1 MGVQTQLKREKGKT
15 MGIASIREVKIT
27 PGNTEVVSSRVR
39 KGAGILARHGAHTRI
54 YRVVGG
60 QGAGNI
66 QLQAHYASV
75 SQGAETFEA
84 FSKDASYTE
93 LMQEIENAPAGEV
106 MGPQLVRYAYGD
118 AGKEAASVI
127 VVRAY
132 HMPRAGLPK
141 ALELAPKLEEL
152 MKPMGISVAAAV
164 PLLGE
169 DHEMMGVI
177 YRFKSMLHW
186 GESVDEMLSNE
197 TLSGI
202 INSANEI
209 GTLKSSR
216 LMSLM

>member
-1 MGVQTQLKREKGKT
+1 M
-15 MGIASIREVKIT
+15 
-27 PGNTEVVSSRVR
+27 
-39 KGAGILARHGAHTRI
+39 
-54 YRVVGG
+54 GG

-66 QLQAHYASV
+66 QLQAHYQSV

-84 FSKDASYTE
+84 FSKDASYKE
-93 LMQEIENAPAGEV
+93 LMAEIESAPAGEV
-106 MGPQLVRYAYGD
+106 IGPQLVRYAYGD

-141 ALELAPKLEEL
+141 ALELAPKLEKL
-152 MKPMGISVAAAV
+152 MKPMDITIAVAV
-164 PLLGE
+164 PLFGE

-177 YRFKSMLHW
+177 YRFKSMSHW
-186 GESVDEMLSNE
+186 GKSVDEMLANE

-202 INSANEI
+202 INSAHEI

-216 LMSLM
+216 LMALM

>member
-1 MGVQTQLKREKGKT
+1 MA
-15 MGIASIREVKIT
+15 IASIREVKIN
-27 PGNTEVVSSRVR
+27 PGNTEIVSSRVR

-75 SQGAETFEA
+75 AQGAATFEA
-84 FSKDASYTE
+84 FSKDASQKE
-93 LMQEIENAPAGEV
+93 LMKEIENAPAGEV
-106 MGPQLVRYAYGD
+106 IGPQIMRYAYGD
-118 AGKEAASVI
+118 AGKEAAPVI

-141 ALELAPKLEEL
+141 ALELAPKLETL
-152 MKPMGISVAAAV
+152 MKPMDVTVAAAV

-169 DHEMMGVI
+169 NHEMMGVI
-177 YRFKSMLHW
+177 YRFKSMSHW
-186 GESVDEMLSNE
+186 GESVDEMLANE